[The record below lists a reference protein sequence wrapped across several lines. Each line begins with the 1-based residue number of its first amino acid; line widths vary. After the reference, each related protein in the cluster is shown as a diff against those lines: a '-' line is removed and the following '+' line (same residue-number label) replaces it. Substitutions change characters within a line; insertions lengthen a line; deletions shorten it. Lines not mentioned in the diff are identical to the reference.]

1 MRLQCRTDAV
11 DGRCSRIGSRRWA
24 MLVATPLLSSGERST
39 CQSGGV
45 VFMRVVVR
53 STGVIISAVVAAGLL
68 ALTSTTTSVFTLAST
83 TALIMG
89 GTGHPLSTPPDT
101 TSFVQQYMGLAVD
114 NYISRRRRQHPRR
127 VFRTD
132 RITKSR
138 SSRPS
143 SFHQITAI

>member
-1 MRLQCRTDAV
+1 
-11 DGRCSRIGSRRWA
+11 
-24 MLVATPLLSSGERST
+24 
-39 CQSGGV
+39 
-45 VFMRVVVR
+45 MRVVVR